1 MKTQFK
7 QGQVVRFKNYR
18 RNKDEKE
25 AYFIVIQE
33 EDATNEMVLYTINTN
48 RYYIS
53 GTTII
58 PEFPEEDLR
67 IVDLRPSDLINQE
80 ITIKENL
87 FNDVVI
93 GVAVYFGSKNDT
105 IEFNQVGNF
114 LVSNIEFEFSSTI
127 KHRLKGNLNIK
138 LDYNNNF

>member
-80 ITIKENL
+80 ITIKETL
-87 FNDVVI
+87 FNDVVV
-93 GVAVYFGSKNDT
+93 GVAIYFDGENDT
-105 IEFNQVGNF
+105 IQFNQVGDF

-127 KHRLKGNLNIK
+127 QHRLKGNLHIK